1 MYMYRCHDS
10 QTTELP
16 ADVITAQRAVD
27 ANDVIAHCTD
37 VSKVRISRK
46 HVLQNDANSAE
57 FLNQGIYT
65 VFNRRITTPVLLT
78 SDITILRKTRN
89 GIKQSESKKNYA
101 TIYIRS

>member
-10 QTTELP
+10 QTTVLP

-37 VSKVRISRK
+37 VSKVRIRRK
-46 HVLQNDANSAE
+46 HVLQNDANNAE

-65 VFNRRITTPVLLT
+65 VGHKKTHQNVFRHNFSKTRRILNKFGRMLL
-78 SDITILRKTRN
+78 K
-89 GIKQSESKKNYA
+89 
-101 TIYIRS
+101 